1 MSTAPRF
8 LMKLF
13 QRWRAA
19 GQEREVL
26 LTLLNKPDDHLLR
39 DAGMT
44 REEVTNIVCR
54 YRLEDDAVPDTS
66 RWQPVKS
73 GIVNTTNG
81 NETTGVVR
89 TPASMM
95 DGSISPIFD
104 DVSIRH

>member
-54 YRLEDDAVPDTS
+54 YRLRMMLS
-66 RWQPVKS
+66 RTHPVGSQSSPALSIQPTVMK
-73 GIVNTTNG
+73 
-81 NETTGVVR
+81 R
-89 TPASMM
+89 R
-95 DGSISPIFD
+95 GSLE
-104 DVSIRH
+104 RRRA